1 MKHSLLSL
9 TVALAAVLG
18 FGVTAA
24 AQTSVYATGNFT
36 GIPASWDPENPVELT
51 YADGVYTLDL
61 TGAKQ
66 GQMFKLSTAKGDWT
80 TFNASCFGV
89 AADNTTATLMPNVAT
104 TWAVGN
110 LGNNAIPASGDF
122 KLVVDLDAKTMTLV
136 GEGTTTDI
144 FDIYLR
150 GDVNSWN
157 ADEAYKFKYTGVS
170 SFGEQM
176 YELIL
181 TDGLAGEF
189 KIADSSWSEVNYG
202 ADATIAIDS
211 TTEVFYNSSANLKST
226 IAESIKLTFYHN
238 LDKTKSSWLKV
249 DKHEGVSDITV
260 DDAAAATYYNLQG
273 IRVAEPSNGLYIKAA
288 GNTVTKVYVK

>member
-18 FGVTAA
+18 FGATAA

-36 GIPASWDPENPVELT
+36 GAPATWDPENPAELT

-61 TGAKQ
+61 TGAEQ

-80 TFNASCFGV
+80 TFNAACFGV
-89 AADNTTATLMPNVAT
+89 ADDGQLFTMTPNVAA
-104 TWAVGN
+104 TWEVGK

-122 KLVVDLDAKTMTLV
+122 KLVVDLEAKTMTLV
-136 GEGTTTDI
+136 GEGTVKDV

-150 GDVNSWN
+150 GEISGWE
-157 ADEAYKFKYTGVS
+157 ATEAYKFAYTGVS

-181 TDGLAGEF
+181 SEGLTGEF
-189 KIADSSWSEVNYG
+189 KIADASWGEINYG
-202 ADATIAIDS
+202 ANAVVETGT
-211 TTEVFYNSSANLKST
+211 TTEVFYNSSTNLKAAIT
-226 IAESIKLTFYHN
+226 EPIKLTFYHN
-238 LDKTKSSWLKV
+238 LDKSKSSWLQV
-249 DKHEGVSDITV
+249 DKYEGVSDITI

-273 IRVAEPSNGLYIKAA
+273 IRVAEPANGLYIKVA
-288 GNTVTKVYVK
+288 GNTVSKVYVK